1 MLGNFAY
8 HNPTKLYF
16 GDESLD
22 FLNKELPNYGDNV
35 VLVYGGGS
43 IKKNGVYQDI
53 MDILQKNGKKVAE
66 ISGVMPNP
74 TLEKLYEGT
83 AMKIRGINTLSALK
97 NRPVPSFPWA
107 ASSPWPARVRK

>member
-16 GDESLD
+16 GDESLE
-22 FLNKELPNYGDNV
+22 FLNKELPNYGENV

-53 MDILQKNGKKVAE
+53 LDILQKMVRRSLKFPGLCPIRRLKSYTKVLKLPAAIRR
-66 ISGVMPNP
+66 ISSWPSAAV
-74 TLEKLYEGT
+74 
-83 AMKIRGINTLSALK
+83 LSVTTR
-97 NRPVPSFPWA
+97 RP
-107 ASSPWPARVRK
+107 

>member
-16 GDESLD
+16 GDESLE
-22 FLNKELPNYGDNV
+22 FLNKELPNYGENV

-53 MDILQKNGKKVAE
+53 LDILQKYTDELN
-66 ISGVMPNP
+66 
-74 TLEKLYEGT
+74 
-83 AMKIRGINTLSALK
+83 RLSE
-97 NRPVPSFPWA
+97 
-107 ASSPWPARVRK
+107 

>member
-22 FLNKELPNYGDNV
+22 FFNKELPNYGKNV

-53 MDILQKNGKKVAE
+53 LDILQKNGKNVAE
-66 ISGVMPNP
+66 ISGGHAQPDP
-74 TLEKLYEGT
+74 
-83 AMKIRGINTLSALK
+83 
-97 NRPVPSFPWA
+97 
-107 ASSPWPARVRK
+107 